1 LRDFFNL
8 FHSGV
13 TMTFLE
19 VIGKTETVDS
29 SWKVYADTNGIPLGK
44 GGRGE
49 DALAKKLDSF
59 LQQHFKE
66 VFPNRDLFE
75 SSRSLW
81 NTMKRLRCWEDFGRI
96 VGGSCD
102 FCAPGLVH
110 RDAIKLIHFWSTQVT
125 KFVTSQHFTVP
136 ELKTVF
142 LQGVKTMIPMDP
154 ATASSSSF
162 STNWIIQKWSPD
174 AEGLMKLVLTGM
186 SDSKTYQPARDK
198 RDGKEPIEE
207 PPTKKQKSNSSGE
220 KNKFSQD
227 LSSLNLEVT
236 IGGKDKSGNKKSRG
250 VYWLDDVQ
258 VMIKG
263 ALQDAD
269 LLSAGSDRSDIK
281 SAEALAQTQER
292 SQSQ

>member
-1 LRDFFNL
+1 
-8 FHSGV
+8 
-13 TMTFLE
+13 
-19 VIGKTETVDS
+19 
-29 SWKVYADTNGIPLGK
+29 
-44 GGRGE
+44 
-49 DALAKKLDSF
+49 
-59 LQQHFKE
+59 
-66 VFPNRDLFE
+66 
-75 SSRSLW
+75 
-81 NTMKRLRCWEDFGRI
+81 
-96 VGGSCD
+96 
-102 FCAPGLVH
+102 
-110 RDAIKLIHFWSTQVT
+110 
-125 KFVTSQHFTVP
+125 
-136 ELKTVF
+136 
-142 LQGVKTMIPMDP
+142 
-154 ATASSSSF
+154 
-162 STNWIIQKWSPD
+162 
-174 AEGLMKLVLTGM
+174 M

>member
-1 LRDFFNL
+1 
-8 FHSGV
+8 
-13 TMTFLE
+13 
-19 VIGKTETVDS
+19 
-29 SWKVYADTNGIPLGK
+29 
-44 GGRGE
+44 
-49 DALAKKLDSF
+49 
-59 LQQHFKE
+59 
-66 VFPNRDLFE
+66 
-75 SSRSLW
+75 
-81 NTMKRLRCWEDFGRI
+81 
-96 VGGSCD
+96 
-102 FCAPGLVH
+102 
-110 RDAIKLIHFWSTQVT
+110 
-125 KFVTSQHFTVP
+125 
-136 ELKTVF
+136 
-142 LQGVKTMIPMDP
+142 MDP

-269 LLSAGSDRSDIK
+269 LLSAGSDWSDIK